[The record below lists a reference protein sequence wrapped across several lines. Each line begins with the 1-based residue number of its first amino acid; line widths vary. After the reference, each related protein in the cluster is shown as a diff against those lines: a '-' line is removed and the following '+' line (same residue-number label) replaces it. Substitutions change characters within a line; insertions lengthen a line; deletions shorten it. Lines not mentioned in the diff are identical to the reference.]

1 VSTDAQ
7 LATFR
12 RLVRRQ
18 YGVVS
23 LEQARAAGYS
33 RQAVARK
40 VAARAWFPA
49 GPRVYQ
55 VAEHDET
62 PRSRAVAAMLS
73 LGPDATLVDTSA
85 AWWWGLRD
93 VAPGR
98 PHAAV
103 PPDRHPRPR
112 PDVAVSRRAITP
124 VDRTRVAGIA
134 VTTRA
139 LTVLDTA
146 TLLGLEDG
154 ARVADRALQKGSVSI
169 ESLRDTHTR
178 TAGRRGAVVGAEL
191 IALAAGGAR
200 SWAERELH
208 GGLGAAG
215 ITGWTANT
223 EIVLPGYGRAL
234 GDVVFEEEKV
244 IVEVDGWAYH
254 RDLRAFLVDGPRQS
268 ALVAAGWVVLRTHWY
283 ELREDRSVFF
293 ARLRATLRAR
303 S

>member
-1 VSTDAQ
+1 MSTDAQ

-12 RLVRRQ
+12 RQVRRQ

-62 PRSRAVAAMLS
+62 PRSRCVAALLS

-93 VAPGR
+93 AAPGR

-112 PDVAVSRRAITP
+112 ADVAVSRRAIDP
-124 VDRTRVAGIA
+124 IDRTRVAGIA

-146 TLLGLEDG
+146 TVLGLEDG

-169 ESLRDTHTR
+169 ESLRDAH
-178 TAGRRGAVVGAEL
+178 TAGRRTPRSSCRAT
-191 IALAAGGAR
+191 GAR
-200 SWAERELH
+200 SATWCSRR
-208 GGLGAAG
+208 
-215 ITGWTANT
+215 
-223 EIVLPGYGRAL
+223 GR
-234 GDVVFEEEKV
+234 
-244 IVEVDGWAYH
+244 
-254 RDLRAFLVDGPRQS
+254 
-268 ALVAAGWVVLRTHWY
+268 
-283 ELREDRSVFF
+283 
-293 ARLRATLRAR
+293 
-303 S
+303 